1 MLSEEEAKDFSE
13 EEVPTNR
20 GSDAAF
26 QFKERLEFQKTNS
39 GVAVEHYY
47 FDLCFK
53 L

>member
-1 MLSEEEAKDFSE
+1 MLSEEEAKDFS

-26 QFKERLEFQKTNS
+26 QERLEFQKTNS

>member
-20 GSDAAF
+20 GSHAAF